1 MQPPDSSC
9 GALRI
14 LVADDYPDS
23 AVSLK
28 ILLTLWGHEVIVV
41 HWGREA
47 LAVAQIFRPQ
57 ILLLDFELPDL
68 SGGEVAKVLRQIP
81 GFERLPIIA
90 ITGYDRD
97 EESFRPYLKL
107 FDYHLR
113 KPYNLTELEGLL
125 AAYSIV
131 AEPGTSSDE
140 TGT

>member
-14 LVADDYPDS
+14 LVADDFADS

-57 ILLLDFELPDL
+57 VVLLDFELPDL
-68 SGGEVAKVLRQIP
+68 NGGDVAKGLRQLP
-81 GFERLPIIA
+81 GFERVLIVA
-90 ITGYDRD
+90 ITGHDQD
-97 EESFRPYLKL
+97 EESFQSYLKL
-107 FDYHLR
+107 FDHCLR
-113 KPYNLTELEGLL
+113 KPFNLTELERLL

-131 AEPGTSSDE
+131 ADPGTSPGE
-140 TGT
+140 AGT